1 MLPLIIHKQK
11 PAMKN
16 KKLNLNSLKVTSF
29 VTSLE
34 KNKQETLKGGVTEN
48 CGASFNA
55 CPTVPVNGCAVASYN
70 QACPTIPVA
79 ECNPNSDI
87 PEICFA
93 IVATARLIN
102 C

>member
-1 MLPLIIHKQK
+1 
-11 PAMKN
+11 MKN

-34 KNKQETLKGGVTEN
+34 KNNQETLRGGVTEN

-55 CPTVPVNGCAVASYN
+55 CPSVPVNDCNIASYN
-70 QACPTIPVA
+70 RTCPTLPI
-79 ECNPNSDI
+79 EQCNVNVRTVDLNL
-87 PEICFA
+87 CTA
-93 IVATARLIN
+93 INYTNVNALG